1 MSLFWFD
8 SLDGKACLSS
18 SRQESLWDF
27 AMLEWLDLRQLYG
40 LNRVGSVLISL
51 LLLLWVVNSK
61 ERRGKEGCKRSE
73 ERVMEENWLV
83 SLCFCVC

>member
-1 MSLFWFD
+1 M
-8 SLDGKACLSS
+8 
-18 SRQESLWDF
+18 QESLWDF

-40 LNRVGSVLISL
+40 LNRVGSVLILL

-83 SLCFCVC
+83 SNCFCVC

>member
-1 MSLFWFD
+1 M
-8 SLDGKACLSS
+8 
-18 SRQESLWDF
+18 QESLWDF

-40 LNRVGSVLISL
+40 LNRVGSVLIL
-51 LLLLWVVNSK
+51 LLLILWVVNSK

>member
-1 MSLFWFD
+1 M
-8 SLDGKACLSS
+8 
-18 SRQESLWDF
+18 QESLWDF

-40 LNRVGSVLISL
+40 LNGVGSVLIL
-51 LLLLWVVNSK
+51 LLLILWVVNSK

>member
-1 MSLFWFD
+1 M
-8 SLDGKACLSS
+8 
-18 SRQESLWDF
+18 QESLWDF

-40 LNRVGSVLISL
+40 LNRVGSVLIL
-51 LLLLWVVNSK
+51 LLLILWVVNSK

-83 SLCFCVC
+83 SLCFCAC

>member
-1 MSLFWFD
+1 M
-8 SLDGKACLSS
+8 
-18 SRQESLWDF
+18 QESLWDF

-40 LNRVGSVLISL
+40 LNRVGSVLIL
-51 LLLLWVVNSK
+51 LLLILWVVNSK

-83 SLCFCVC
+83 SNCFCVC